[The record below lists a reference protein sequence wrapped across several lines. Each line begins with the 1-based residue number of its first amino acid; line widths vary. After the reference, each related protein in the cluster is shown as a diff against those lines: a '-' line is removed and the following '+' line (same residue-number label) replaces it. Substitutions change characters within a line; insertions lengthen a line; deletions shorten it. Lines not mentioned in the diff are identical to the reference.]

1 MERPRCGAQSA
12 ALVSMPSVL
21 TVLCLRLS
29 GSIASTGVRQQ
40 QLTTGF
46 TTLPYCVLHY
56 SLVNMLATRTSPACS
71 LDFLRKCRELS
82 EWYGPSF
89 YFVANP
95 LMLPFPLH
103 PTCCAESAPIDMS
116 AKVGSALTFSVRY

>member
-1 MERPRCGAQSA
+1 VLQSPTRCPCSGNENFLHTFILPPYSTHPLPRCPCLACA
-12 ALVSMPSVL
+12 AL
-21 TVLCLRLS
+21 
-29 GSIASTGVRQQ
+29 
-40 QLTTGF
+40 
-46 TTLPYCVLHY
+46 
-56 SLVNMLATRTSPACS
+56 S

-103 PTCCAESAPIDMS
+103 PALESGAID
-116 AKVGSALTFSVRY
+116 VTQQV